1 MQQPRML
8 SAKEI
13 ANEVV
18 EVGKYKVARKNSVVL
33 VSGMLAGLFIAL
45 G

>member
-18 EVGKYKVARKNSVVL
+18 EVGKYKVARDRKSVV
-33 VSGMLAGLFIAL
+33 
-45 G
+45 

>member
-18 EVGKYKVARKNSVVL
+18 EVGKYKVALSL
-33 VSGMLAGLFIAL
+33 IHI
-45 G
+45 